1 MRDDEEETEF
11 RGSGTP
17 RPLSPEDEQRLD
29 EALRMERIAHED
41 ESEEALTQRL
51 FKENGARVAMG
62 LVNIALKSPNER
74 IRLDASKYV
83 VDRVLGPLGKETYR
97 AESPLEALVKQMQKD
112 TESFANGE

>member
-1 MRDDEEETEF
+1 MRDDEEF

-17 RPLSPEDEQRLD
+17 YHLDPEAEQRLD
-29 EALRMERIAHED
+29 EALRMERVTHSD

-97 AESPLEALVKQMQKD
+97 AESPLEKLVAQMQQD
-112 TESFANGE
+112 TEDFANEGKA